1 MKKIL
6 IIAEAGVNHN
16 GDINLAHKL
25 IDESKKANAD
35 IVKFQTAIPEM
46 VVSRYAEKAAY
57 QKVTTDADE
66 NQLEM
71 IKKIML
77 PFEAFKELKRHCEDV
92 GIKFL
97 STPFEIDALHFLT
110 DELKLDLI
118 KIPSGE
124 INNAPLLIEAARS
137 GKKIILSTGMSTL
150 GEIETALGILSF
162 GYLRD
167 DDPSSMYDFIRAY
180 TLAQQK
186 GILQEKIQLMHC
198 TTEYPTPFDE
208 VNLSAIDTIKNA
220 FNLPT
225 GYSDHTPGIAISLAA
240 AARGATV
247 IEKHFTLDKNLPGPD
262 HKASLD
268 PNELKAMVEGI
279 RQIEK
284 SIGDGIKIPTEREY
298 RNIEIVRKSLIANC
312 DIKEGEVFTKENLT
326 IKRPATGISPMKYYD
341 LLGKKSKRDYKE
353 DEII

>member
-1 MKKIL
+1 
-6 IIAEAGVNHN
+6 
-16 GDINLAHKL
+16 
-25 IDESKKANAD
+25 
-35 IVKFQTAIPEM
+35 
-46 VVSRYAEKAAY
+46 
-57 QKVTTDADE
+57 
-66 NQLEM
+66 
-71 IKKIML
+71 
-77 PFEAFKELKRHCEDV
+77 
-92 GIKFL
+92 
-97 STPFEIDALHFLT
+97 
-110 DELKLDLI
+110 
-118 KIPSGE
+118 
-124 INNAPLLIEAARS
+124 
-137 GKKIILSTGMSTL
+137 MSTL